1 MGYYE
6 VIKATP
12 GGSVKKPKPRPKPKR
27 NNRHEKTRLL
37 Q

>member
-6 VIKATP
+6 VIKSTP

-27 NNRHEKTRLL
+27 NKRYEKI
-37 Q
+37 